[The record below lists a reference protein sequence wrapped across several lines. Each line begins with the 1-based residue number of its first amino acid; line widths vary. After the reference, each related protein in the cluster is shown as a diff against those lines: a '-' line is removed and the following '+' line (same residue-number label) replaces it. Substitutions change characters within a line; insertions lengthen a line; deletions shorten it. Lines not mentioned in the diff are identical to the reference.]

1 MVAHITRS
9 GGKMAE
15 DTDEFLAV
23 RFPNVPKSFLAGLN
37 KRLAWLKVL
46 NGGHA
51 EMKVRWSGGKPQ
63 WTDWTD
69 REMAPKQAE

>member
-1 MVAHITRS
+1 
-9 GGKMAE
+9 MAEE

-51 EMKVRWSGGKPQ
+51 EMKVRWSGGKVQ

-69 REMAPKQAE
+69 RELAPRQTD